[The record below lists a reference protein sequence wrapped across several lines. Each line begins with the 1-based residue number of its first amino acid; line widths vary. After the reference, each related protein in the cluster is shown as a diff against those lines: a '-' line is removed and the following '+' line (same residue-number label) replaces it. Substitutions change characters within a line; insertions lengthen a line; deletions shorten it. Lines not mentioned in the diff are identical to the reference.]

1 MAALCCT
8 ARCLLFVQIK
18 FAFDYESSLT
28 VFEVNY
34 IVLNVVVDPEDA
46 GEVRDLRNVGAGRY
60 RNILIEIKS
69 C

>member
-34 IVLNVVVDPEDA
+34 IVLNVVADPEDA
-46 GEVRDLRNVGAGRY
+46 GEVHDLRNVGAGRY